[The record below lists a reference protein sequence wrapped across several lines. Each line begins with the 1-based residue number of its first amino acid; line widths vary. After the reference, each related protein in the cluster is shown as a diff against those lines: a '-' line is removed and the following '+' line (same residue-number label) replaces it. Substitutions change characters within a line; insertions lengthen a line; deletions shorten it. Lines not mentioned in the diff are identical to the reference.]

1 MVVSAP
7 GDHGQCR
14 SGIIMKYEWL
24 INWMK
29 AEYQLQSKGRDEKRA
44 VHAEAIRRVGQVIT
58 VEVDANQW
66 KTRGGADAVEKRGHS
81 VEPV

>member
-1 MVVSAP
+1 MPRQVVVAGLVVSAP

-24 INWMK
+24 IRWLK

-44 VHAEAIRRVGQVIT
+44 VHAKAVRRVGQVVT
-58 VEVDANQW
+58 VKVDAN
-66 KTRGGADAVEKRGHS
+66 
-81 VEPV
+81 